1 MKFSYILMLL
11 GALLVVLFL
20 SRQMK
25 KSTVENF
32 DSIDDFQALDKK
44 FTNLKARRYNAISDS
59 MNDFLGG
66 YLNSRGDNEDQASEL
81 IKGTMNSTVVVN
93 STNTPSGSLLLG
105 LKSGAT
111 HSPNSE
117 VLGKIKFCE
126 ALKGNGEEVCNALD
140 NPAYAECGV
149 CLKQGTDSQSRPTVG
164 GLYFGKYDRMSQD
177 ELQKN
182 VDPMFRKLK
191 PTVGKCADQ
200 RNFVTTGD
208 RCRKRRQQ
216 MLCEATNSLPAMSPD
231 VRNNC
236 AQCVEQGLSFIYR
249 GSKSNDFSV
258 NLHLLCEG
266 NLFIQSR
273 GKELSFTNPTGQAG
287 LYYLKVPLLLK
298 ENETIG
304 LQNNTNISQV
314 LAGQW
319 SNNAGTRS
327 VPFYESIANK
337 DSVQLSG
344 TINSAKV
351 TNAIKPSEL
360 TNFKIGTPT
369 VRPAAKNSKNF
380 SLTLRIPG
388 FLAEPDYDEDAALCQ
403 AGGFLGT
410 VTSMTDMK
418 SNPCFTE
425 NPSDPLTQKCVSNLF
440 LAAGGTV
447 FGTGYPVNQSKTN
460 ELLGK
465 LPAKN
470 SIDAVMNFLNAQFDI
485 ANTGQDANG
494 RDLDIESVNAASKY
508 ILGIEVRSPCDINT
522 VTGPLTNACLQY
534 LYDNKGVG
542 KNEGQTYQSNFG
554 QFSSYCTNKG
564 TASPTKPDG
573 SANTQAIQKAK
584 AQGGVRAVQNYFSN
598 IYTMANTAAN
608 AANANQVMDA
618 LGACYGIVV
627 PKQTAG
633 KTACDL
639 KIIGDYDI
647 MKKPVNNTQ
656 MTRMTIE
663 NNAEFGPMADVDMV
677 LQRNSGNFKLNK
689 NTINISQRS
698 DNNCATVTITC
709 RKAYGVNF
717 WIRCDQN
724 QPGGNVYLMD
734 LRADPNSPD
743 SYLWAPNDGSFW
755 SKQKM
760 YIDGQ
765 RVNQLPW
772 PQLLNNKWHMVSFI
786 LQGEFNGDMAV
797 LSRYTGHQGLSCEFG
812 PITIFGKIPNPNN
825 PKETLTFTEADITS
839 LYNSKPDWANV
850 PNVLGYE
857 YQGCFGDDG
866 SRTLPHY
873 RGNVSTRE
881 QCAQR
886 AKDIDMNTFGLQYY
900 GECWVGNFPENNYKR
915 LGSRGQCSPLGDG
928 WTNQVYYNPDVKPTL
943 KSSMAQA
950 RHSGRCLDI
959 YAWSQGDGTRVIQYD
974 CHGGANQRFDYNSNN
989 KTISVKHSNKCLT
1002 VRSADAWQQ
1011 VVQQP
1016 CVGSWN
1022 QKWDLNDD
1030 GTITLSGTK
1039 MTMDVK
1045 YADRGNLADVIIWP
1059 KNGGNNQKFNKLR

>member
-11 GALLVVLFL
+11 GALVVVLFL
-20 SRQMK
+20 STLMK

-44 FTNLKARRYNAISDS
+44 FTNLKARRYNGISDS

-93 STNTPSGSLLLG
+93 STNTPSGSLLMG

-126 ALKGNGEEVCNALD
+126 ALKGNGEDVCTALD

-149 CLKQGTDSQSRPTVG
+149 CLKQGTDSQSKPTVG

-182 VDPMFRKLK
+182 VDPMFRKIR
-191 PTVGKCADQ
+191 PTVGKCADFK
-200 RNFVTTGD
+200 NFVTTGD

-216 MLCEATNSLPAMSPD
+216 MLCEATNALPAMSPD
-231 VRNNC
+231 ANNNC
-236 AQCVEQGLSFIYR
+236 SQCVEQGLTFLYR

-266 NLFIQSR
+266 SVVIQSR
-273 GKELSFTNPTGQAG
+273 GKQTTYSSPTGQAG
-287 LYYLKVPLLLK
+287 LYYLKVSLMLK
-298 ENETIG
+298 ENETISFV
-304 LQNNTNISQV
+304 NNENVSQV

-337 DSVQLSG
+337 DQVQLSG

-351 TNAIKPSEL
+351 TNAIKPSDL
-360 TNFKIGTPT
+360 TNFKVGTPT
-369 VRPAAKNSKNF
+369 IRPAAKNNKNF
-380 SLTLRIPG
+380 NLTLRIPG
-388 FLAEPDYDEDAALCQ
+388 FLAEPDYDEDAAICP
-403 AGGFLGT
+403 AGGLLGT

-447 FGTGYPVNQSKTN
+447 FGTGYPVNQTKTN

-465 LPAKN
+465 LSAKN

-485 ANTGQDANG
+485 ANTGQDADG
-494 RDLDIESVNAASKY
+494 RDLDVESVNAASKY
-508 ILGIEVRSPCDINT
+508 ILGIEIRSPCDINT
-522 VTGPLTNACLQY
+522 ATGPLTNACLQY

-554 QFSSYCTNKG
+554 QFSSYCTRKG

-573 SANTQAIQKAK
+573 SANAQAIQKAK

-627 PKQTAG
+627 PQQTAG

-639 KIIGDYDI
+639 KIIADYDI

-663 NNAEFGPMADVDMV
+663 NNSEFGPMADVDLV
-677 LQRNSGNFKLNK
+677 LQKNSGQITLNK
-689 NTINISQRS
+689 NTINVAQTT
-698 DNNCATVTITC
+698 NFNCATVTITC
-709 RKAYGVNF
+709 RKAWGVNF
-717 WIRCDQN
+717 WIRCDKN

-734 LRADPNSPD
+734 LRGDPNSPD
-743 SYLWAPNDGSFW
+743 SYLWLPNDGSFW

-760 YIDGQ
+760 YIDAQ
-765 RVNQLPW
+765 KVQSLPW
-772 PQLLNNKWHMVSFI
+772 PQLLDNKWHMVSFI
-786 LQGEFNGDMAV
+786 LQGEFNGDMSV
-797 LSRYTGHQGLSCEFG
+797 LSRYTAHDGLSCEIG
-812 PITIFGKIPNPNN
+812 PITIFGQIPDPSN
-825 PKETLTFTEADITS
+825 PKNILTFTEADITS
-839 LYNSKPDWANV
+839 LYKSRPDWANV

-857 YQGCFGDDG
+857 YQGCYGDDW
-866 SRTLPHY
+866 SRTIPHQKEDV
-873 RGNVSTRE
+873 RTRE
-881 QCAQR
+881 ECAKK
-886 AKDIDMNTFGLQYY
+886 AKENNMNTFGLQY
-900 GECWVGNFPENNYKR
+900 GGQCFIGNYPEHDYKR

-928 WTNQVYYNPDVKPTL
+928 WTNQVYFNPDIKPTL
-943 KSSMAQA
+943 NNTMAQA

-1002 VRSADAWQQ
+1002 VKSADAWQQ

-1016 CVGSWN
+1016 CVGTWN
-1022 QKWDLNDD
+1022 QMWDLNDD

-1045 YADRGNLADVIIWP
+1045 YADGGNLADVIIWP